1 MITSTGAYSC
11 AQVEFLFERAASIK
25 VEIISYRD
33 DYALDTCSDCQWS
46 RSNDD
51 GDFD

>member
-25 VEIISYRD
+25 VDIETIMLWTLAVTVDDRD
-33 DYALDTCSDCQWS
+33 QIMMVILI
-46 RSNDD
+46 R
-51 GDFD
+51 